1 MKKTEQKALKS
12 IHTMISTL
20 SFSIHLFTRHFNHNR
35 VTLPASGADRSNANS
50 TATALQLISKCQYN
64 PRAACADRMSK
75 RYCTTIDVYF
85 FRIKSCDFITRKR
98 YRRESFVH
106 FKQINVSDRFTFF
119 L

>member
-1 MKKTEQKALKS
+1 
-12 IHTMISTL
+12 MISTL
-20 SFSIHLFTRHFNHNR
+20 SFSIHLFTRHFNHNH

-98 YRRESFVH
+98 YRRESFVRSEEH
-106 FKQINVSDRFTFF
+106 TSELQSRGHLVCRLLLEKKNYSQ
-119 L
+119 